1 MILTSHIY
9 EQVQSIKTE
18 NQTIQDKYILLQQI
32 GGKLEEL
39 INVKD
44 MSATAVPQQ
53 HSTDFDAMEMDQYS
67 ELHTNTHQ
75 LIEAAADIYEMGKVV
90 SDQLMRL
97 EEIVVDQK
105 RLNHDSQEVALQTR
119 MFTSKNN
126 FSKIETSS
134 ATGK

>member
-1 MILTSHIY
+1 MLRIPASLIEELIRIEGEEVILTSHIY

-44 MSATAVPQQ
+44 MSATAELQQ

-75 LIEAAADIYEMGKVV
+75 LIEAAADIYEMGNSQAFSSSTLIRIGNCADKMAPYSCVFPC
-90 SDQLMRL
+90 SD
-97 EEIVVDQK
+97 I
-105 RLNHDSQEVALQTR
+105 
-119 MFTSKNN
+119 
-126 FSKIETSS
+126 
-134 ATGK
+134 